1 MLTFR
6 YLISLHDPELAYHLH
21 SIGLGPEFYAI
32 SWFMTLFAHV
42 FALDKIYILWDHML
56 TNGEYFFMYIALS
69 ILFQLRDHLL
79 RSDFTNVYFLSN

>member
-6 YLISLHDPELAYHLH
+6 YLISFHDPELAYHLH

-42 FALDKIYILWDHML
+42 FALDKIYLLWDHIL
-56 TNGEYFFMYIALS
+56 TSTEFFFMYIALS
-69 ILFQLRDHLL
+69 ILFQLRDQLL
-79 RSDFTNVYFLSN
+79 ESDFTNVFALSI